1 MVFKYLAGPLVGAL
15 IGYCTNY
22 LAVKMLF
29 YPRTE
34 IRIWGH
40 KLPFTPGA
48 IPKGKPRL
56 AKAIGTI
63 VGNTLITESDVERQ
77 LLNEETENAVVEQMM
92 NVLSKDIKSNL
103 SSFTTDEEKVEHI
116 KRKLSDV
123 LSEEIIDSVNRIQV
137 GQIIARES
145 SGIIKQKT
153 ANTMLKMFVTDELIE
168 SLTGPIGEEIER
180 YIAENG
186 KSFLEPE
193 FQTKLT
199 TLEEKSISELLVELE
214 IDTEKQRQYVK
225 ELYRTLI
232 HNGIGNVIRKINI
245 SAMIEE
251 KINEM
256 SIVELEDLVLSVM
269 KKELDTI
276 VNLGAL
282 IGFILGIINI
292 FF

>member
-1 MVFKYLAGPLVGAL
+1 MVFKYLAGPLVGAF

-48 IPKGKPRL
+48 IPKGKARL
-56 AKAIGTI
+56 AKAIGAI

-77 LLNEETENAVVEQMM
+77 LLNQETENAVVEQMM
-92 NVLSKDIKSNL
+92 NFLSKEVKSNL
-103 SSFTTDEEKVEHI
+103 SSLVKDEKVEQV
-116 KRKLSDV
+116 KKKLADV
-123 LSEEIIDSVNRIQV
+123 LSEEIIDSVNRLQI
-137 GQIIARES
+137 GEIIARES
-145 SGIIKQKT
+145 ADIIKQRT
-153 ANTMLKMFVTDELIE
+153 ANTMLKMFVTDELIQ
-168 SLTGPIGEEIER
+168 SLTGPIGEEIEH
-180 YIAENG
+180 YITENG
-186 KSFLEPE
+186 KSYLEPE
-193 FQTKLT
+193 LQTKLT
-199 TLEEKSISELLVELE
+199 TLEEKSLSELLEQLE
-214 IDTEKQRQYVK
+214 IDQEQQRQYVK

-232 HNGIGNVIRKINI
+232 HNGLGNVIRKINL
-245 SAMIEE
+245 SEMIEE

-256 SIVELEDLVLSVM
+256 GIKELEDLVLSVM